1 MQEGIPNGVLQP
13 LSTNPTLTMGGST
26 QNVTFV
32 NTSGEGDV
40 SIANSSAL
48 MHRKP
53 QQNPNTSTSYPQSMS
68 YHPYTLSTSY
78 PTSAP
83 RPFYPLSMPYTSS
96 ILISPY
102 DAQSPKYALC
112 PSPLEYTHPWYMTS
126 SAYPMCNPSSP
137 PNPSSLPDK
146 SSLFYLRQLQG
157 SRIR

>member
-1 MQEGIPNGVLQP
+1 MLQP

-68 YHPYTLSTSY
+68 YHSYTLSTSY

-83 RPFYPLSMPYTSS
+83 RPFYPLSTPCTSS
-96 ILISPY
+96 ILNPPTMLNPPSMP
-102 DAQSPKYALC
+102 YAL
-112 PSPLEYTHPWYMTS
+112 SLLEYTHPWYMTS